1 MTPQG
6 FWRKFGH
13 LPSSPGFSTVRL
25 YVTDLIFRFLFQS
38 WSALSFGASKIG
50 GKVAEVGWK
59 FTEVA
64 SQKVSEVSG
73 VVSDKVST
81 LKTLVCFRNGNT
93 TSKLQVLITW
103 EKFLEL
109 SGIVSHIV
117 KRSWLTNKVLL
128 LHSKKVSD
136 SEVSGVTSC

>member
-1 MTPQG
+1 LEKNKKIIIKNEIKPKIGDPRQFRLKTMTPQG

-25 YVTDLIFRFLFQS
+25 YVPDLIFGFFFQS

-81 LKTLVCFRNGNT
+81 LKTLVCFRNGNFQALFYT
-93 TSKLQVLITW
+93 LLNGPGELIM
-103 EKFLEL
+103 
-109 SGIVSHIV
+109 
-117 KRSWLTNKVLL
+117 
-128 LHSKKVSD
+128 
-136 SEVSGVTSC
+136 